1 MSELSFLR
9 RGGVGMTAP
18 ALVAILAAIILML
31 QATSASALEV
41 GDVPPALDLPDQQG
55 KRIELSKLRG
65 KLVIVDFWASWC
77 GPCKEEMPE
86 LDKLYKKYAKQGLV
100 VVGVNIDRS
109 EKKMRSFLASK
120 PVSFPVVHDEGL
132 ERAARYEPSVMPSSY
147 FVGKEGRIEYIH
159 RGFRKKD
166 LPELEA
172 RIQKLLAD

>member
-9 RGGVGMTAP
+9 RGGVGMTA
-18 ALVAILAAIILML
+18 ALVAILLTA
-31 QATSASALEV
+31 SASALDL
-41 GDVPPALDLPDQQG
+41 GDVPPPIDLPDQDG
-55 KRIELSKLRG
+55 KRVELDKLRG

-77 GPCKEEMPE
+77 APCKQEMPE
-86 LDKLYKKYAKQGLV
+86 LDKLYKKYGQQGLV

-109 EKKMRSFLASK
+109 EKKMRSFLESS

-132 ERAARYEPSVMPSSY
+132 KRAARYEPSVMPSSY
-147 FVGKEGRIEYIH
+147 FIGKAGRIEYIH

-172 RIQKLLAD
+172 RVQKLLAE